1 MESKYEN
8 DQINDKWNTVKN
20 IRKVITGAL
29 EKKRAEKIIGSS
41 LEAKIKI
48 YLDKDIIK
56 KVTDIT
62 FDEVCITSSYELLPY
77 DNDISGFALEEVE
90 GVCIKVEKIMGQKC
104 NRCWKYKE
112 TLNNNEICDR
122 CEEVVKQ

>member
-1 MESKYEN
+1 MSQVYILKIFFKWNLNYEN
-8 DQINDKWNTVKN
+8 DQINDKWNITVKN

-62 FDEVCITSSYELLPY
+62 FDEFVLLPLMNCCLMTMIY
-77 DNDISGFALEEVE
+77 SGFALEEVE
-90 GVCIKVEKIMGQKC
+90 GVCSQG
-104 NRCWKYKE
+104 
-112 TLNNNEICDR
+112 
-122 CEEVVKQ
+122 